1 MSWAAHWP
9 FAAQWVNAWLN
20 VTLGLRLQ
28 LSLLGLTTGTWPAP
42 HPKSCRV
49 TSEGALVNAAVLDAL
64 RRPRLANTV
73 TSNTVP
79 CAKDPATASWTK
91 RPLISSPPG
100 FWIPMKWP
108 PEG

>member
-1 MSWAAHWP
+1 
-9 FAAQWVNAWLN
+9 
-20 VTLGLRLQ
+20 
-28 LSLLGLTTGTWPAP
+28 
-42 HPKSCRV
+42 V
-49 TSEGALVNAAVLDAL
+49 TSEGALVNAAVLDVP

-79 CAKDPATASWTK
+79 FAKDPATASWTK

-108 PEG
+108 PEGACSGTLANFGMMTGLTTGASTR